1 LVSINQKSSVDDLF
15 LKQEEEV
22 ENWTF

>member
-15 LKQEEEV
+15 FKQEEEV